1 MNKILS
7 LFIVGWLSLQCDVAV
22 AGPDQSDRVRH
33 PNPERRGIGT
43 RTTEE
48 VRNYS
53 GKHKPIQIDID
64 ERKSLFVT
72 DVEMLKQF
80 TFDELMERLVQDSGS
95 RTLTKEKLFQQW
107 WDTANRENDFN
118 LRLGGP
124 NCDSPGIKEDLNGFE
139 YTCPR
144 DEGHQIMH
152 QPFGPATPATY
163 TPIALVNRFD
173 LADAPGDA
181 FAYDCGEYRIIFE
194 RNSGLAEGFNRNLLI
209 FEAVLRNPYPKK
221 GSLEGCLPVQEF
233 WAQLSAKGKSAAQ
246 RAQLLHDFF
255 YEKDKKKDKTGLRKR
270 GFDPVVLAKNYG
282 LGPTEAPGQ
291 VRTNQ
296 FMTSVNPPQLQG
308 HAEWLLREFHIVK
321 DPSMGI
327 RFAPHA
333 NGVNPPA
340 LLFNETDHHPK
351 GQPFR
356 TEFLNHVGELS
367 KEINDLKMDMPD
379 EFDSGDSEATALNTT
394 APGPMEYSKAFAS
407 SPQFKAAI
415 QNTIGSGSAL
425 TPEDLIRRA
434 QTQTCA
440 GCHRLSS
447 GLEANL
453 GGGQQWPAS
462 LGFTHAQLKDPEDG
476 PDGKRFRISDALKN
490 TFLPHRKEIMEHFL
504 KGPQNAKQ

>member
-1 MNKILS
+1 MNKTILS
-7 LFIVGWLSLQCDVAV
+7 LFIIGWLSLQCNVAF
-22 AGPDQSDRVRH
+22 AGPDQPERARH

-43 RTTEE
+43 RTNEE
-48 VRNYS
+48 VGKYS
-53 GKHKPIQIDID
+53 GKHKATQIKID

-72 DVEMLKQF
+72 DVEILKHF

-107 WDTANRENDFN
+107 WDTANRGSEFN
-118 LRLGGP
+118 LGLNGP
-124 NCDSPGIKEDLNGFE
+124 NCDSPGVMDLNGFL

-144 DEGHQIMH
+144 DEGHQIMN
-152 QPFGPATPATY
+152 QPFGLATPATY

-173 LADAPGDA
+173 LADAPSDA
-181 FAYDCGEYRIIFE
+181 PSYDCGEYRIIFE
-194 RNSGLAEGFNRNLLI
+194 RNSGLTEGFNRNLLI
-209 FEAVLRNPYPKK
+209 FEAILRNPYPKVK
-221 GSLEGCLPVQEF
+221 SLEGCMPVQEF
-233 WAQLSAKGKSAAQ
+233 WAQLSAPGKSIEQ
-246 RAQLLHDFF
+246 RAKLLHDFF
-255 YEKDKKKDKTGLRKR
+255 YEKDKNKDRTGLRKR

-327 RFAPHA
+327 RFVPHA

-340 LLFNETDHHPK
+340 LLFNETDNHPK
-351 GQPFR
+351 GQSFR
-356 TEFLNHVGELS
+356 SEFLNHVEELS

-379 EFDSGDSEATALNTT
+379 EFDSGDSEATALNNT
-394 APGPMEYSKAFAS
+394 APGPMEYNKAFAS

-415 QNTIGSGSAL
+415 QKAMASGSSL

-440 GCHRLSS
+440 GCHKLSS
-447 GLEANL
+447 GPEANL
-453 GGGQQWPAS
+453 GGGQEWPAS

-476 PDGKRFRISDALKN
+476 PDGKRFQISDALRNK
-490 TFLPHRKEIMEHFL
+490 FLPHRKEIMEHFL
-504 KGPQNAKQ
+504 NGPQNAK